1 MNRLKIVVILLFI
14 FVVQLRKDSQVDA
27 TSWAVVS
34 PEEVVNRSVVVVLGK
49 YDFDSQKIA
58 VENSLYTGVKFKVNK
73 VYKGEDVGSEI
84 VAGLDGFDFRWVDE
98 FQMEGGEFILFLENR
113 QSSFLTPV
121 SGPNGMVQFNNERI
135 IHPVEKRKQFFEN
148 YLLEIQKKEAVK
160 KEPVKLSAV
169 PEPVKPSF
177 YQEFVLEHLLGRF
190 DNWNYPVSWSVIWKM
205 DF

>member
-1 MNRLKIVVILLFI
+1 MIRLKIVVILLFI
-14 FVVQLRKDSQVDA
+14 FVVQLRIDSQVNA

-49 YDFDSQKIA
+49 YDFDSEKIA
-58 VENSLYTGVKFKVNK
+58 VENSLYTGLKFKVKK

-84 VAGLDGFDFRWVDE
+84 VAGLDGFDFKWVEE
-98 FQMEGGEFILFLENR
+98 FQMEGGEFILLLENR

-121 SGPNGMVQFNNERI
+121 SGPNGMIQFNNGRI
-135 IHPVEKRKQFFEN
+135 IHPIEKRKQFFEN

-160 KEPVKLSAV
+160 KDPVKLSAV

-177 YQEFVLEHLLGRF
+177 YQEFVSEHLLGRF
-190 DNWNYPVSWSVIWKM
+190 NNWNYPVSWSVIWKM